1 MAAHGLENH
10 HNHGKKNL
18 ARVRKTALAEEDL
31 EEIWLYIAAD
41 NIVAADALLDKLA
54 AKTAVLASNAE
65 LGRARPEIHE
75 GLRSFPVG
83 SYILFYRPEPGG
95 IELTRVLHGAR
106 DIDGSLF

>member
-1 MAAHGLENH
+1 MAARVLGNH

-41 NIVAADALLDKLA
+41 NIIAADALLDKLV
-54 AKTAVLASNAE
+54 AKSALLAYNPE

-75 GLRSFPVG
+75 GLRSVPVG
-83 SYILFYRPEPGG
+83 NYILFYRPEPGG

-106 DIDGSLF
+106 DIDALLF